1 MLTKWYLKKFLAKI
15 ATSYIIRNFKHL
27 IGDDVSS
34 ADLFYFIDYDLSSK
48 PIKITKSEKTKIE
61 KLFN

>member
-1 MLTKWYLKKFLAKI
+1 MLTIKWYLKKFLAKI

-34 ADLFYFIDYDLSSK
+34 ADLFYFIEYDLNSK
-48 PIKITKSEKTKIE
+48 PMKISKTKIE

>member
-34 ADLFYFIDYDLSSK
+34 ADLFYFIEYDLNSK
-48 PIKITKSEKTKIE
+48 PMKISKTKIE